1 MYRLMIRATFL
12 LLKKIIVGDN
22 VLIASKVYITDHD
35 HGSIT
40 KEDLLIHPAQR
51 SLVVYIDDD
60 VWIGEGVIILKGV
73 TIGKGAVIGAG
84 SVVTKS
90 VPSYSLILGVPAK
103 VVKQL

>member
-51 SLVVYIDDD
+51 SLVSSPVYIDDD
-60 VWIGEGVIILKGV
+60 VWRTDV
-73 TIGKGAVIGAG
+73 A
-84 SVVTKS
+84 
-90 VPSYSLILGVPAK
+90 
-103 VVKQL
+103 